1 MEILDENLEEKMD
14 VYKRMENFL
23 SGLAFDSPYFDSAA
37 YRHNEPDG
45 IRYYQEEEKTLNF
58 MVVSEA
64 LENEN
69 LIKNWPIK
77 QKVQITNEG
86 EEIQKEMGIRL
97 ELKYNDGNP
106 VIDRLVIPV
115 RDTEKFNNFIMTI
128 DGIDKVWEENRAIE
142 FFEKNLDNIDVIMK
156 DKDTVTEVENLSM
169 ENLKKMIIAKR
180 IEMEVKEVG
189 QREYDEKHGIHY
201 FSKEVPLEE
210 TFEKGIKNGRYTLED
225 LKNFSNREMPFERS
239 KSMDLKMYSLNP
251 FNQYPLRKEVS
262 NVEKALEKEKK
273 KELEEINN
281 KIDVDLND

>member
-1 MEILDENLEEKMD
+1 MENLEEKMD
-14 VYKRMENFL
+14 LYKRMEEFL
-23 SGLAFDSPYFDSAA
+23 SDLAFDSPYFDSAA

-45 IRYYQEEEKTLNF
+45 ISSYQKEERTLNF
-58 MVVSEA
+58 MMVSEA

-69 LIKNWPIK
+69 LIKNWPKK

-86 EEIQKEMGIRL
+86 KEIQKEMGIRL

-106 VIDRLVIPV
+106 VIDKLVIPV
-115 RDTEKFNNFIMTI
+115 RDTEKFNNFIITI
-128 DGIDKVWEENRAIE
+128 DGIDKVWRKNRAIE

-169 ENLKKMIIAKR
+169 EDLKKMIIAKR
-180 IEMEVKEVG
+180 IEMEVKEAG
-189 QREYDEKHGIHY
+189 QRKYDEKHGIYY

-225 LKNFSNREMPFERS
+225 LKNFANREMPFERS

-251 FNQYPLRKEVS
+251 FNFYPLRKEVS

-273 KELEEINN
+273 KELEEVNN
-281 KIDVDLND
+281 KIDLDLND

>member
-1 MEILDENLEEKMD
+1 MEILDENLKEKMD

-45 IRYYQEEEKTLNF
+45 ISSYQEEESTINF

-106 VIDRLVIPV
+106 VIDKLVIPV
-115 RDTEKFNNFIMTI
+115 RDTEKFNNFVMTI
-128 DGIDKVWEENRAIE
+128 DGIDKVWRKNRAIE

-169 ENLKKMIIAKR
+169 EDLKKMIIAKR
-180 IEMEVKEVG
+180 IEMEVKEAG
-189 QREYDEKHGIHY
+189 QREYDEKHGIY
-201 FSKEVPLEE
+201 CFSKEVPLEE

-225 LKNFSNREMPFERS
+225 LKNFANREMPFERS

-281 KIDVDLND
+281 KIDIDLND

>member
-1 MEILDENLEEKMD
+1 MEILDENLKEKMD

-45 IRYYQEEEKTLNF
+45 ISSYQEEESTINF

-106 VIDRLVIPV
+106 VIDKLVIPV
-115 RDTEKFNNFIMTI
+115 RDTEKFNNFVMTI
-128 DGIDKVWEENRAIE
+128 DGIDKVWRKNRAIE

-169 ENLKKMIIAKR
+169 EDLKKMIIAKR
-180 IEMEVKEVG
+180 IEMEVKEAG

-225 LKNFSNREMPFERS
+225 LKNFANREMPFERS

-281 KIDVDLND
+281 KIDIDLND